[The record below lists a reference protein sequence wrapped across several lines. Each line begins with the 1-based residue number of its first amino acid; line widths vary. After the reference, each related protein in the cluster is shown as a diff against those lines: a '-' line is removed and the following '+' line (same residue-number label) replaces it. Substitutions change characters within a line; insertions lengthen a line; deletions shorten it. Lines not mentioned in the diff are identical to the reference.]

1 MLFKNKTTISF
12 LLFLSIALLLSCS
25 ADKEKSLP
33 ATSENADF
41 STVFLNAKSLPSA
54 LLDSIV
60 ILATGIDTIREVQYD
75 TETPLE
81 MQLFPHTP
89 WRFYAG
95 LYAGGGILMQEGS
108 VEMELQAGESFFVE
122 IPLRALVGFVYVEI
136 PIGLENPMQIA
147 SGALSLN
154 SKETNKTFLLNLKGP
169 IAFFSSDALP
179 LNTKYLATVV
189 LEDIHG
195 DTIFTF
201 QDSISIRDNNPVFN
215 WQLTSLRSSV
225 KLSIHAKVIEPQ
237 QFFAE
242 FPQSKKRLPVANDIV
257 FTEVFVAE
265 KDHFEFL
272 ELFNG
277 SLDSLILDSCSVS
290 TKSGGMS
297 NIMFPLNTIVRPASF
312 FSIGGDSVLGAN
324 LNLSG
329 FALVNTKQALVLHCR
344 NQKIDSLFYSTTDTL
359 NIDTLSMQKNK
370 SAQLPLRFSN
380 ESKNYSKW
388 CFSSPSLGRD
398 ALCE

>member
-1 MLFKNKTTISF
+1 MSLKNIILFLCLLNILF
-12 LLFLSIALLLSCS
+12 LLACS
-25 ADKEKSLP
+25 TEKEKTHP
-33 ATSENADF
+33 FTSENGDF
-41 STVFLNAKSLPSA
+41 STVFLNAKTLPTA
-54 LLDSIV
+54 FLDSLV
-60 ILATGIDTIREVQYD
+60 ILATGSDTIREVQYD
-75 TETPLE
+75 TEIPFEL
-81 MQLFPHTP
+81 QLFPHAP

-108 VEMELQAGESFFVE
+108 VEMELQAGESFFIE
-122 IPLRALVGFVYVEI
+122 IPLRALVGFIYVEI
-136 PIGLENPMQIA
+136 PIGFKNPMQIA
-147 SGALSLN
+147 SGTLKLN

-179 LNTKYLATVV
+179 LNTKYLATIA
-189 LEDIHG
+189 LEDIYG

-201 QDSISIRDNNPVFN
+201 QDSISIYDDNPVFN

-237 QFFAE
+237 QFFAG
-242 FPQSKKRLPVANDIV
+242 FAQSKQRIPAANDII

-277 SLDSLILDSCSVS
+277 SLDSLVLDSCYVS
-290 TKSGGMS
+290 AKNGTPSA
-297 NIMFPLNTIVRPASF
+297 IMIPANTVMRPASF
-312 FSIGGDSVLGAN
+312 FTIGGDSVLGAN
-324 LNLSG
+324 LNLAG
-329 FALVNTKQALVLHCR
+329 FSLVNTKQALVLHCR
-344 NQKIDSLFYSTTDTL
+344 NKKIDSLFYSSSDTL
-359 NIDTLSMQKNK
+359 NIDTLGLQKNK
-370 SAQLPLRFSN
+370 SAQLPLRFSS

-388 CFSSPSLGRD
+388 CSGTPSLGSD